1 MDKKFNGTTVE
12 TNGIRSIAGGGT
24 GAATAEQ
31 ARVNL
36 GIPAPPASGTYALRS
51 VNGVLSWVAV

>member
-1 MDKKFNGTTVE
+1 MDKKFNATTVE
-12 TNGIRSIAGGGT
+12 TNGVRTVEGGGT
-24 GAATAEQ
+24 GATTPAQ